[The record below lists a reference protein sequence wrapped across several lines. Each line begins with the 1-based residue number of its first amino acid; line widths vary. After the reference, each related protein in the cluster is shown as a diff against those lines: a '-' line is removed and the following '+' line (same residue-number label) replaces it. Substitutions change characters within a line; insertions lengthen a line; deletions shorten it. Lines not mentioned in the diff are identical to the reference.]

1 MNTMLLP
8 LVVFLTIGGSTSG
21 CVSVPLTEAEQI
33 QLQHEKEDRR
43 LVRRDELIIFLNA
56 CDAHP
61 RLVIVEKRSIGRSPL
76 PNERQ
81 KRQARKKFGYPY
93 THDNVSRK
101 ARKWNILCMD
111 RRDVF
116 RQLGF

>member
-1 MNTMLLP
+1 MNILLP

-21 CVSVPLTEAEQI
+21 CAATHLTEAEQI

-43 LVRRDELIIFLNA
+43 LVRRDELIRYLNA

-61 RLVIVEKRSIGRSPL
+61 SLVIVEKIKVGRSTL
-76 PNERQ
+76 PNSRQ
-81 KRQARKKFGYPY
+81 KAKARRESGYPY
-93 THDNVSRK
+93 THNNVSRW
-101 ARKWNILCMD
+101 ARRSDILCMSP
-111 RRDVF
+111 RDIF